1 MSNADS
7 NVAAFATQKDALP
20 DRNLSVIGLFGSEGN
35 MQALVRHGSGRVQT
49 VQAGE
54 RISLGR
60 IMAIDASGLLI
71 ERRGEIGRLPML
83 LD

>member
-1 MSNADS
+1 
-7 NVAAFATQKDALP
+7 
-20 DRNLSVIGLFGSEGN
+20 
-35 MQALVRHGSGRVQT
+35 VQT

-60 IMAIDASGLLI
+60 IMAIDAAGLLI

-83 LD
+83 VD